1 MKKLIILLSVVNL
14 LIASSLFAQGNQPA
28 RLSSEKAGEIGYPSG
43 QIAFIR
49 NGDLWV
55 MNADGSNQFK
65 VVTAQNAD
73 GSISWAPDG
82 KRIAFTR
89 KGEVDLRGPD
99 NLGGRHKVYD
109 IFIGY
114 IDTATIAR
122 NTNWWFRVTGEM
134 GGRYPQWSDDGS
146 HIVFTQDLNANDV
159 NAALPNYQTAKVDT
173 AGGAV
178 HIFRTDY
185 NNSDSLSV
193 LMPTRGPN
201 NQCAFVILQGTQ
213 SLGVGIGMLD
223 MKTLTKKD
231 LNTAVKMLP
240 GTTAPA
246 WSPDGKWI
254 ALVESSMDKQGI
266 YIVNPALTEKYL
278 IYKPTPGQALQTYP
292 LSWSPNS
299 KWITFATG
307 DGALWI
313 VDITGNGLKQLTGS
327 GLNIAPAWSKNM

>member
-1 MKKLIILLSVVNL
+1 MKKFIILFSVVNL
-14 LIASSLFAQGNQPA
+14 LIGLNLYAQGNQPA
-28 RLSSEKAGEIGYPSG
+28 RLSPEKAGAIGYPSG

-49 NGDLWV
+49 SGDLWV

-89 KGEVDLRGPD
+89 KGEADLRGPD

-114 IDTATIAR
+114 IDTAMIAR
-122 NTNWWFRVTGEM
+122 NTNWWFRITDEM
-134 GGRYPQWSDDGS
+134 GGRYPNWSDDGS
-146 HIVFTQDLNANDV
+146 HIIFTQDLHANFV
-159 NAALPNYQTAKVDT
+159 NSALPNYQTAMVDT
-173 AGGAV
+173 AGGPI

-185 NNSDSLSV
+185 NNSDSLFV
-193 LMPTRGPN
+193 LMPSPGPG
-201 NQCAFVILQGTQ
+201 NQCAFVILQKTQ
-213 SLGVGIGMLD
+213 SLGVGIGTVD

-231 LNTAVKMLP
+231 LNTRVKMIP

-254 ALVESSMDKQGI
+254 ALIESSMDKQGI
-266 YIVNPALTEKYL
+266 YIVNPELTEKYL
-278 IYKPTPGQALQTYP
+278 IYKPAPGQALQTYP

-299 KWITFATG
+299 KWITFGTS

-313 VDITGNGLKQLTGS
+313 IDITGNGLKQLTGS
-327 GLNIAPAWSKNM
+327 GLNLSPTWSKQM